1 MGCITPIAAIS
12 TAPSGIATGVVPD
25 RPYETCGSSSVAP
38 PATIGDSS
46 LRDDERN
53 SALPWLPKKS
63 YPPIDTVQKPY
74 YCESRNKRR
83 RRLATTALPGLA
95 PVRSTRASAATHRES
110 ISPCRHADLGVANG
124 KVTIRSDGIRLS
136 AAFLRP
142 ARAHLR
148 RAEINP

>member
-1 MGCITPIAAIS
+1 VSCRSALETAGLPSPAPKHRTVPEKIA
-12 TAPSGIATGVVPD
+12 GVA
-25 RPYETCGSSSVAP
+25 RWL
-38 PATIGDSS
+38 ATIGEFS

-63 YPPIDTVQKPY
+63 YPPIDAVQKPY
-74 YCESRNKRR
+74 YGESRNKRR